1 MKTVSLFSTEN
12 RVASANGPAIRAD
25 LVGESVIKEPLERI
39 EPKVHAFQADASV
52 KLSGVVANAD
62 LHPVVAREFRDCFE
76 VEPVDNLG
84 IERGEF
90 DVRYKATFH
99 ALLHL
104 IRDRELWSI
113 AARAP
118 RRTFGYAK
126 KYAAKT
132 APTLDQSRGL
142 A

>member
-12 RVASANGPAIRAD
+12 RVASTNGPAIRAD

-52 KLSGVVANAD
+52 KLSGVVPNTD

-90 DVRYKATFH
+90 DVRNKATFH

-132 APTLDQSRGL
+132 APTHDQSRGL